1 MKSGYKYTVSY
12 KHKEGMERSDD
23 IYLPQSVVCSHA
35 VGGKED
41 AEGSSPQSFCYKG
54 LVLWKTIFHRLQGGC
69 RWGKW
74 FQFCLPLNSCS
85 VAQFLTDN
93 ETLPVHGSGLW
104 TPELGDRKTEIQKSS
119 FCNMQPFPGERKKD
133 NLALAGT
140 VSISYYTIKKDTESQ
155 KNF

>member
-1 MKSGYKYTVSY
+1 ML
-12 KHKEGMERSDD
+12 
-23 IYLPQSVVCSHA
+23 LPTIAMNLLLPNSPITDFKKKPTRYWIQFSKPA
-35 VGGKED
+35 VPDFLAPGTGFVEDSFSMDGG
-41 AEGSSPQSFCYKG
+41 GTC
-54 LVLWKTIFHRLQGGC
+54 
-69 RWGKW
+69 
-74 FQFCLPLNSCS
+74 FQFFSLLTSS
-85 VAQFLTDN
+85 RVAQFLTDN